1 MLYFFAL
8 SALRHELELPAYSAD
23 VFDNK
28 IRHALTG
35 CQRQSDN
42 PSGTPKHDMHCMQ
55 AEADILL
62 AMDWHEEA
70 ESLLQ
75 KAQRHFVHS
84 RDELRLLSCRN
95 AGWQAL
101 FHRRFGTAQSC
112 LNRICE
118 DGHASERDR
127 IEAWVGL
134 AFSHHALGQQL
145 LAEAAMQ
152 KVMQSVDRLDDRR
165 MRYVAEA
172 ILLEIKVKHHLR
184 QAHGLNDHIFWRQ
197 PNQHASSAVSAASLI
212 DAIAALLERCRGIR
226 LLESQLN
233 MLLSLIRLSTSD
245 RSVITFLKSHMEWA
259 TEEGLSAYVRQTRL
273 EIVLASLSAN
283 MPDFAEQT
291 MAHIRDAAQNH
302 VIRRWDIEHAYCLAK
317 LTEQQGR
324 ATESLQLYRK
334 YACDAMECLRVE
346 ICSQIKPAYSTG
358 ATSYD
363 DIEVR
368 LPAKYRR
375 AYRYIVNHLSER
387 NLCIREVAAEIGVTE
402 RALQSVFRSHLGIS
416 PTELIRRCRM
426 ERIRADLLNPAS
438 KMTSIFEAAQRWGI
452 FNRST
457 LASAYRAY
465 FKETPNETL
474 MRA

>member
-8 SALRHELELPAYSAD
+8 SALRHESEMPSYSED
-23 VFDNK
+23 VFSLK
-28 IRHALTG
+28 IRHALMG

-42 PSGTPKHDMHCMQ
+42 PNGTPKHHMHCMQ

-118 DGHASERDR
+118 DNHANDRDR

-134 AFSHHALGQQL
+134 AYSHHALGQQL
-145 LAEAAMQ
+145 LAEAALQ
-152 KVMQSVDRLDDRR
+152 RVMQYAIAFPDKRMKVVVD
-165 MRYVAEA
+165 A
-172 ILLEIKVKHHLR
+172 ITLEIRVKHHLR

-197 PNQHASSAVSAASLI
+197 PNQHAQAASTAVSLSESVSE
-212 DAIAALLERCRGIR
+212 LLARSGGLKLVET
-226 LLESQLN
+226 QLN
-233 MLLSLIRLSTSD
+233 LLLSLLRLSMGD
-245 RSVITFLKSHMEWA
+245 RLVIPFLRNHMEWA
-259 TEEGLSAYVRQTRL
+259 TDEGLSAYVRHTRL
-273 EIVLASLSAN
+273 EMVLASLSAN
-283 MPDFAEQT
+283 LPDFAEQT
-291 MAHIRDAAQNH
+291 MSHIRDASQTH
-302 VIRRWDIEHAYCLAK
+302 VIRRWDIEHSYCLAK
-317 LTEQQGR
+317 LTELQGR
-324 ATESLQLYRK
+324 TSESLQLYRK

-346 ICSQIKPAYSTG
+346 ICAQIKPAYSTT
-358 ATSYD
+358 ATSFD

-375 AYRYIVNHLSER
+375 AYRYIVSHLSER

-426 ERIRADLLNPAS
+426 ERIRADLLSSNS

>member
-8 SALRHELELPAYSAD
+8 SALRHEKELPSYYTD
-23 VFDNK
+23 VFNNK
-28 IRHALTG
+28 IRQALTG
-35 CQRQSDN
+35 CQRQSDSPN
-42 PSGTPKHDMHCMQ
+42 GTPKHHMHCMQ
-55 AEADILL
+55 AEADLLL

-95 AGWQAL
+95 SGWQAL

-112 LNRICE
+112 LSRICE
-118 DGHASERDR
+118 DGHASDRDR

-134 AFSHHALGQQL
+134 AYSHHALGQQL

-152 KVMQSVDRLDDRR
+152 KVMEHVEVIADTR
-165 MRYVAEA
+165 MEIVVEA
-172 ILLEIKVKHHLR
+172 ITLDIKVKHHLR
-184 QAHGLNDHIFWRQ
+184 QSHGLNDHIFWRQ
-197 PNQHASSAVSAASLI
+197 PNQHAQAAASGATLSE
-212 DAIAALLERCRGIR
+212 AITSLLGRCTGLPLLEA
-226 LLESQLN
+226 QLN
-233 MLLSLIRLSTSD
+233 LLRSLIKLSMAD
-245 RSVITFLKSHMEWA
+245 RSVIPFLKSHMEWA
-259 TEEGLSAYVRQTRL
+259 GEEGLSTYVRQTRL
-273 EIVLASLSAN
+273 EMVLASLSAN
-283 MPDFAEQT
+283 MTDFAEQT
-291 MAHIRDAAQNH
+291 MAHIRDAAQSH
-302 VIRRWDIEHAYCLAK
+302 VTRRWDIEHSYCLAK
-317 LTEQQGR
+317 LTELQGR
-324 ATESLQLYRK
+324 TTESLQLYRK

-346 ICSQIKPAYSTG
+346 ICSQIKPAYSPG

-426 ERIRADLLNPAS
+426 ERIRADLLNPTS
-438 KMTSIFEAAQRWGI
+438 KMTSIFEAAQKWGI

>member
-8 SALRHELELPAYSAD
+8 SALRHEAELPAYAAD
-23 VFDNK
+23 VFNNR

-42 PSGTPKHDMHCMQ
+42 PNGTPKHHMHCMQ

-118 DGHASERDR
+118 DGHASDRDR

-134 AFSHHALGQQL
+134 AYSHHALGQQV
-145 LAEAAMQ
+145 LAEAAMH
-152 KVMQSVDRLDDRR
+152 KVMQCVEDFPDDR
-165 MRYVAEA
+165 MRLVTEA
-172 ILLEIKVKHHLR
+172 IALEIKVKHYLR

-197 PNQHASSAVSAASLI
+197 PNHHVHAACSAASLTQMLGNLLQQ
-212 DAIAALLERCRGIR
+212 ASGMPLLEGQIN
-226 LLESQLN
+226 L
-233 MLLSLIRLSTSD
+233 LLSLIRLSGAD
-245 RSVITFLKSHMEWA
+245 RAVIPFLKTHMEWA

-273 EIVLASLSAN
+273 EMVLASLSAN
-283 MPDFAEQT
+283 MPDYAEQI
-291 MAHIRDAAQNH
+291 MAHIRDAAQTH
-302 VIRRWDIEHAYCLAK
+302 VVRRWDIEHAYCLAK

-324 ATESLQLYRK
+324 TTESLQLYRK

-346 ICSQIKPAYSTG
+346 ICAQIKPAYST
-358 ATSYD
+358 AAPSYD

-426 ERIRADLLNPAS
+426 ERIRADLLSPTT

-457 LASAYRAY
+457 LASAYRSY

>member
-8 SALRHELELPAYSAD
+8 SALRHEAELPAYAAD

-28 IRHALTG
+28 IRHALIG
-35 CQRQSDN
+35 CQRQSDS
-42 PSGTPKHDMHCMQ
+42 PSGTPKHHMHCMQ

-118 DGHASERDR
+118 DGFASDRDR

-134 AFSHHALGQQL
+134 ACSHHALGQQL

-152 KVMQSVDRLDDRR
+152 KVRQCVDLIPDSR
-165 MRYVAEA
+165 MKCVVEA
-172 ILLEIKVKHHLR
+172 IALEIRVKHYLR
-184 QAHGLNDHIFWRQ
+184 QAHGLNDHGFWRQ
-197 PNQHASSAVSAASLI
+197 PNQHAHAACSAATLTEAI
-212 DAIAALLERCRGIR
+212 DDLLLECANIP
-226 LLESQLN
+226 LVESQLT
-233 MLLSLIRLSTSD
+233 LLRSLIRLSTGD
-245 RSVITFLKSHMEWA
+245 RSVISFLKSHMEWA
-259 TEEGLSAYVRQTRL
+259 SSEGLSAYLRQTRL
-273 EIVLASLSAN
+273 EVVLASLSAN
-283 MPDFAEQT
+283 LPDFAEQM
-291 MAHIRDAAQNH
+291 MAHIRDASQTH

-317 LTEQQGR
+317 LTEQQGK
-324 ATESLQLYRK
+324 TSESLHLYRK

-346 ICSQIKPAYSTG
+346 ICAQIKPAYSTG

-426 ERIRADLLNPAS
+426 ERIRAELLSPSS

-457 LASAYRAY
+457 LASAYRSY

>member
-8 SALRHELELPAYSAD
+8 SALRHEEELPAYTSA
-23 VFDNK
+23 VFDCK
-28 IRHALTG
+28 IRQALTG

-42 PSGTPKHDMHCMQ
+42 PHGTPKHHMHCMQ
-55 AEADILL
+55 AEADLLL

-75 KAQRHFVHS
+75 KAQRHFIHS

-112 LNRICE
+112 LSRICE
-118 DGHASERDR
+118 DDHASNRDN

-134 AFSHHALGQQL
+134 AYSHHALGQQL

-152 KVMQSVDRLDDRR
+152 KVQQCVNLYADERVSFVIKTIMLD
-165 MRYVAEA
+165 
-172 ILLEIKVKHHLR
+172 IKVKHYLR

-197 PNQHASSAVSAASLI
+197 GNQHANPSATASSLRTEI
-212 DAIAALLERCRGIR
+212 GELRERCHALPLI
-226 LLESQLN
+226 ETQLDL
-233 MLLSLIRLSTSD
+233 LLSLMRLSTGD
-245 RSVITFLKSHMEWA
+245 RSVVPALKTHMDWA
-259 TEEGLSAYVRQTRL
+259 SDEGLSAYVRQTRL
-273 EIVLASLSAN
+273 EMVLACLSAN
-283 MPDFAEQT
+283 LPDYAAKIMSQ
-291 MAHIRDAAQNH
+291 IRDASQSH

-324 ATESLQLYRK
+324 TVESLQLYRK

-346 ICSQIKPAYSTG
+346 ICSQIKPAYSTS
-358 ATSYD
+358 ASSFD

-375 AYRYIVNHLSER
+375 AYRYIVSHLSER

-426 ERIRADLLNPAS
+426 ERIRADLLNPTS
-438 KMTSIFEAAQRWGI
+438 KMTNIFEAAQRWGI

-457 LASAYRAY
+457 LASAYRTY

>member
-8 SALRHELELPAYSAD
+8 SALRHESELPQYAAEI
-23 VFDNK
+23 FNNR
-28 IRHALTG
+28 IRQALTG

-42 PSGTPKHDMHCMQ
+42 PSGTPKHHMHCMQ

-70 ESLLQ
+70 ETLLQ
-75 KAQRHFVHS
+75 KAQRHFIHS

-118 DGHASERDR
+118 DGHANDRDR

-134 AFSHHALGQQL
+134 AYSHHALGQQL
-145 LAEAAMQ
+145 LAEAALQ
-152 KVMQSVDRLDDRR
+152 KVMQYVDQFPDER
-165 MRYVAEA
+165 MKLAIEA
-172 ILLEIKVKHHLR
+172 ITVEIRVKHYLR

-197 PNQHASSAVSAASLI
+197 PNHHANAGATAASLSEDI
-212 DAIAALLERCRGIR
+212 DELLVRCAGIG
-226 LLESQLN
+226 LIENQLN
-233 MLLSLIRLSTSD
+233 LLRSLIKLSTAD
-245 RSVITFLKSHMEWA
+245 RSVIGFLRSHMDWA
-259 TEEGLSAYVRQTRL
+259 TDEGLSAYVRQTRL
-273 EIVLASLSAN
+273 EMVLASLSAN
-283 MPDFAEQT
+283 LPDFAEQT
-291 MAHIRDAAQNH
+291 MALIKESSQSN
-302 VIRRWDIEHAYCLAK
+302 VVRRWDIEHAYCLAK

-346 ICSQIKPAYSTG
+346 ICAQIKPAYSTG

-375 AYRYIVNHLSER
+375 AYRYIVTHLSER

-426 ERIRADLLNPAS
+426 ERIRADLLSPDS

-474 MRA
+474 MRS

>member
-8 SALRHELELPAYSAD
+8 SALRHEDELPAYAGD
-23 VFDNK
+23 VFNNK
-28 IRHALTG
+28 IRQALTG

-42 PSGTPKHDMHCMQ
+42 PHGTPTHHMHCMQ

-70 ESLLQ
+70 EALLQ

-112 LNRICE
+112 LGRICE
-118 DGHASERDR
+118 DGHASERDK

-134 AFSHHALGQQL
+134 AYSHHALGQQL
-145 LAEAAMQ
+145 LAESAMQ
-152 KVMQSVDRLDDRR
+152 KVMQCVEHFPDPR
-165 MRYVAEA
+165 MKMVVET
-172 ILLEIKVKHHLR
+172 ITLEIRVRHYLR

-197 PNQHASSAVSAASLI
+197 PNHHAHTATTASSLNSSI
-212 DAIAALLERCRGIR
+212 SDLLTRSTGMR
-226 LLESQLN
+226 LLETQLT
-233 MLLSLIRLSTSD
+233 LLQSLIRLSTAD
-245 RSVITFLKSHMEWA
+245 RSVIPFLRSHMEWA
-259 TEEGLSAYVRQTRL
+259 SEEGLSAYVRQTRL

-283 MPDFAEQT
+283 MPDFAEQI
-291 MAHIRDAAQNH
+291 MAHIRDCTQTH

-317 LTEQQGR
+317 LAEQQGR
-324 ATESLQLYRK
+324 TGESLQLYRK

-346 ICSQIKPAYSTG
+346 ICSQIKPAYSNT
-358 ATSYD
+358 TPSYD

-375 AYRYIVNHLSER
+375 AYRYIINHLSER

-426 ERIRADLLNPAS
+426 ERIRADLLSPSA

>member
-8 SALRHELELPAYSAD
+8 SALRHEKELPSYASD
-23 VFDNK
+23 VLANR

-35 CQRQSDN
+35 CQRESDN
-42 PSGTPKHDMHCMQ
+42 PIGTPTHHMHSMQ

-70 ESLLQ
+70 ETLLQ
-75 KAQRHFVHS
+75 KSQRHFVHS

-112 LNRICE
+112 LSRICE
-118 DGHASERDR
+118 DSEASDLDR
-127 IEAWVGL
+127 IEALVGL
-134 AFSHHALGQQL
+134 AYSHHALGQQV
-145 LAEAAMQ
+145 LAEGAMR
-152 KVMQSVDRLDDRR
+152 KVSDLASDYPDPRLPIIS
-165 MRYVAEA
+165 EA
-172 ILLEIKVKHHLR
+172 IFLELKVKHHLR

-197 PNQHASSAVSAASLI
+197 PMNHTQPRVSADSLAEEI
-212 DAIAALLERCRGIR
+212 QELLAQSNN
-226 LLESQLN
+226 LLLVSTQLTL
-233 MLLSLIRLSTSD
+233 LLSLLKLSVAD
-245 RSVITFLKSHMEWA
+245 RSVIPFLRSHMDWA
-259 TEEGLSAYVRQTRL
+259 TDEGLSAYVRHTRL
-273 EIVLASLSAN
+273 EMVLASLSAN
-283 MPDFAEQT
+283 LPDFAEQT
-291 MAHIRDAAQNH
+291 MAHIRDNAQSH
-302 VIRRWDIEHAYCLAK
+302 IIRRWDIEHAYCVAK

-324 ATESLQLYRK
+324 ASESLQLYRK

-346 ICSQIKPAYSTG
+346 ICAQIKPAYSSTT
-358 ATSYD
+358 TSFD
-363 DIEVR
+363 DVEVR

-375 AYRYIVNHLSER
+375 AYRYIVSHLSER

-426 ERIRADLLNPAS
+426 ERIRADLLSPNS
-438 KMTSIFEAAQRWGI
+438 KMSSIFEAAQRWGI

-457 LASAYRAY
+457 LATAYRAY